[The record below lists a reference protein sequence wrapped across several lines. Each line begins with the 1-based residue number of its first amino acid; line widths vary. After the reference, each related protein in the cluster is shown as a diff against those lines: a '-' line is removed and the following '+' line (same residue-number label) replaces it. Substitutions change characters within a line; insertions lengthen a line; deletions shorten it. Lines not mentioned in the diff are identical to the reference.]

1 MGGIF
6 AGRSISKSLNNNN
19 DCSYLKDY
27 QNNWINTFGKE
38 FDRLLLLRKILE
50 RLDNKSLDKIFSSI
64 PAIFIEKISL
74 SSDFDFHSVA
84 LKGFLNTRTSV
95 NFLYALMGNE
105 YRKIISDLSK
115 I

>member
-6 AGRSISKSLNNNN
+6 AGRSISKSLSNNN
-19 DCSYLKDY
+19 DCEYLRDY
-27 QNNWINTFGKE
+27 QNSWINTFGKE

-50 RLDNKSLDKIFSSI
+50 RLDNKSLDKIFSSMSATSI
-64 PAIFIEKISL
+64 DKISS

-84 LKGFLNTRTSV
+84 LKSFLNTKITI

-105 YRKIISDLSK
+105 YRKIINDLSK

>member
-1 MGGIF
+1 M
-6 AGRSISKSLNNNN
+6 
-19 DCSYLKDY
+19 KDY

>member
-1 MGGIF
+1 
-6 AGRSISKSLNNNN
+6 
-19 DCSYLKDY
+19 
-27 QNNWINTFGKE
+27 
-38 FDRLLLLRKILE
+38 
-50 RLDNKSLDKIFSSI
+50 
-64 PAIFIEKISL
+64 
-74 SSDFDFHSVA
+74 